1 MNPAIA
7 AVISGVIAL
16 VAGLLSGYLY
26 RKNVME
32 NKIGHTEAYV
42 QNLLNDAT
50 RKAEDKKKEA
60 VLEAKEEIIRL
71 KSCLLYTSRGGDFG
85 SPPRVLRALTKYRKN
100 EA

>member
-16 VAGLLSGYLY
+16 VVGLLSGYLY

-50 RKAEDKKKEA
+50 RKAEDKRRKPSSRQKK
-60 VLEAKEEIIRL
+60 
-71 KSCLLYTSRGGDFG
+71 KSF
-85 SPPRVLRALTKYRKN
+85 A
-100 EA
+100 